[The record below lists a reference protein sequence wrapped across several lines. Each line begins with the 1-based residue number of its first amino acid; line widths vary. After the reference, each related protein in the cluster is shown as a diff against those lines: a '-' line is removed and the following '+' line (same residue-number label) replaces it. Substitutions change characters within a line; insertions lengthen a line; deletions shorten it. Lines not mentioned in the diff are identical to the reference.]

1 MSQTATL
8 QPDHQQRPSG
18 RFFWIDLL
26 KAGGCVL
33 IVLHHLAFYGPMSDV
48 VAPVWPRLM
57 NWLAQHARL
66 AVQVFLVCSGFLMAQ
81 AMLVM
86 SDISARTVV
95 RACSRRYLRLAVPL
109 LAALSFTVL
118 LSELIRPTFVHDSLS
133 AVPDGWQALAHVIL
147 LQHLLGVEALSAGVW
162 YVAVDFQLYLLALL
176 LAWLGQWLARQGWG
190 PAARWQAWLMAVLT
204 GVSLVYWT
212 HLYVLEDLAL
222 FFLGAY
228 GMGWLAWYART
239 HWSALQRGGAW
250 LALGVLCALFDVRG
264 RALTAWGV
272 SVLLLVMP
280 MLGAGLPQQTALWR
294 RVVQWLSRVSYTVF
308 VIHFGVSLLVNAKV
322 SALWPASVAMNA
334 LGMAMALAF
343 SLGMGEVVHRLTE
356 QGPATW
362 RRWSVWATTFMAS
375 AGLAMWLAG

>member
-1 MSQTATL
+1 MPQTATL
-8 QPDHQQRPSG
+8 QPDPQQRPSG

-48 VAPVWPRLM
+48 VAPVLPRLM
-57 NWLAQHARL
+57 NWLALHARL
-66 AVQVFLVCSGFLMAQ
+66 AVQVFLVCSGFLTAQ

-86 SDISARTVV
+86 SNISVRTVV
-95 RACSRRYLRLAVPL
+95 RSCGRRYLRLAVPL

-118 LSELIRPTFVHDSLS
+118 LSESIRPAFPHDSLS
-133 AVPDGWQALAHVIL
+133 AVPNGWQALAHVL
-147 LQHLLGVEALSAGVW
+147 FLQNLLGMEALSAGVW

-176 LAWLGQWLARQGWG
+176 LAWLGQGLARQGWG
-190 PAARWQAWLMAVLT
+190 EATRWQAWLMAALAVM
-204 GVSLVYWT
+204 SLVYWT
-212 HLYVLEDLAL
+212 HLYALEDLAL

-228 GMGWLAWYART
+228 GMGWLAWYARMRWT
-239 HWSALQRGGAW
+239 MLQRGGVW
-250 LALGVLCALFDVRG
+250 LALGVLCAVFDVRG
-264 RALTAWGV
+264 RAFTAWGV

-280 MLGAGLPQQTALWR
+280 MFDAGLPQPTALWR
-294 RVVQWLSRVSYTVF
+294 RGVQWLSRISYTVF

-322 SALWPASVAMNA
+322 SALWPTSLAMNA
-334 LGMAMALAF
+334 LGMAMALAL
-343 SLGMGEVVHRLTE
+343 SLGAGEVLHRLTE

-362 RRWSVWATTFMAS
+362 RRWSAWAMTFMAS